1 MLKFGEKRVAKEKFY
16 AAKKT
21 IKPIKPLVLIMPKMS
36 EYVKTFKIIDGYKC
50 KDDEKLLEIFKTIWT
65 KTGG

>member
-16 AAKKT
+16 AAKKA
-21 IKPIKPLVLIMPKMS
+21 IKPLVLIMPKMS

-50 KDDEKLLEIFKTIWT
+50 IDDEKLLEIFKTIWT

>member
-50 KDDEKLLEIFKTIWT
+50 IDDEKLLEIFKTIWT